1 MKLLSIE
8 PTPSPHTMKLNIDQ
22 QLPPGKKYTYLKE
35 NAEHAPEPIRSMLQI
50 EGVSSI
56 FHTAD
61 FLAVDRVPKGDW
73 KTIIHQISE
82 LLGSDAA
89 MAADWLR
96 EGGTDGFGEAH
107 VYVQYFRNIPL
118 QVRVKSE
125 GNEVRKA
132 TPSRFEAAVMKVI
145 ESSPTLL
152 KERKLVDRGVRYGEL
167 EEIAEQMIQEIDA
180 TYTDEELARLAE
192 LAARQGEGQEQSYS
206 LKNLSKEEIYRQFGS
221 DDWRKRYAAL
231 EHLQPSEEDIP
242 LLAKALQDEHGSIR
256 RLAVVYLADI
266 GGKQVL
272 PYLFEA
278 LKDRSVQVRRTAGD
292 TLNDIG
298 DTDALG
304 PMAELLK
311 DPNKL
316 VRWRAARFMYEFG
329 DESVLE
335 ALEEA
340 ENDEEFEVSLQVK
353 MAIERIKSGEEAAG
367 SVWQQMTRSRQ
378 S

>member
-1 MKLLSIE
+1 
-8 PTPSPHTMKLNIDQ
+8 
-22 QLPPGKKYTYLKE
+22 
-35 NAEHAPEPIRSMLQI
+35 
-50 EGVSSI
+50 
-56 FHTAD
+56 
-61 FLAVDRVPKGDW
+61 
-73 KTIIHQISE
+73 
-82 LLGSDAA
+82 
-89 MAADWLR
+89 
-96 EGGTDGFGEAH
+96 
-107 VYVQYFRNIPL
+107 
-118 QVRVKSE
+118 
-125 GNEVRKA
+125 
-132 TPSRFEAAVMKVI
+132 
-145 ESSPTLL
+145 
-152 KERKLVDRGVRYGEL
+152 
-167 EEIAEQMIQEIDA
+167 
-180 TYTDEELARLAE
+180 
-192 LAARQGEGQEQSYS
+192 
-206 LKNLSKEEIYRQFGS
+206 
-221 DDWRKRYAAL
+221 
-231 EHLQPSEEDIP
+231 
-242 LLAKALQDEHGSIR
+242 
-256 RLAVVYLADI
+256 AVVYLGDI